1 MVAGAREAEAGSEG
15 AGPPGAGEA
24 RGVVTETPREA
35 APYRLYENVA
45 WQDRFPPL
53 AAGITAAG
61 PDADFGFGTAGPAT
75 RFFEVHAAL
84 AAQLGFPLGLLVRQ
98 VHGARVVELCG
109 AAAAAVEAGGER
121 PADPRLMVAGRADGL
136 VTSRHGVLLAVT
148 AADCVPVYLLDPEAG
163 VLGLLH
169 AGWRGTAA
177 GVLER
182 GVEAAV
188 EAGAAPERLRVHLGP
203 AICGACYEVGPEVPR
218 ALGLGEGDRRR
229 VDLRG
234 VLTERAVRLGV
245 VGANLTRSSWCT
257 RCARDRF
264 HSHRGSGSEAGRMA
278 AYLGWRAEAAAAG

>member
-1 MVAGAREAEAGSEG
+1 MGVGARGAEASPDGL
-15 AGPPGAGEA
+15 GPDRPGEA
-24 RGVVTETPREA
+24 RDVVTETPRED
-35 APYRLYENVA
+35 APYRLYENAA
-45 WQDRFPPL
+45 WQDRFPGL
-53 AAGITAAG
+53 AAGITAAA
-61 PDADFGFGTAGPAT
+61 PAADFGFGTAGPAS

-84 AAQLGFPLGLLVRQ
+84 AAQLGFRLGLLVRQ
-98 VHGARVVELCG
+98 VHGARVVSLR
-109 AAAAAVEAGGER
+109 AAPPAPVEAGGE
-121 PADPRLMVAGRADGL
+121 PPGDPRLMVAGRADGL
-136 VTSRHGVLLAVT
+136 VTSRRGALLAVT

-182 GVEAAV
+182 GVEVAV
-188 EAGAAPERLRVHLGP
+188 EAGGAPERLRVHLGP

-218 ALGLGEGDRRR
+218 ALGLDEGGRRR

-245 VGANLTRSSWCT
+245 VGENLTRSSWCT

-278 AYLGWRAEAAAAG
+278 AYLGWQQAAGAG